1 MKKVIQTL
9 FIIVCTLF
17 YLQALGEQVRKLSWK
32 DLMPAHLLSE
42 DPLAKLTEEQ
52 KNMVYWVINTLD
64 NLPERGPQTEEYYKE
79 IDKAIPQLKKA
90 GIDINE
96 LMAKRKILQ
105 TSIVEELNGQRV
117 RIPGYL
123 LPLEVSATKVTEFL
137 LVPYIG
143 ACIHVP
149 PPPPNQII
157 YVKIGQNKSYKSKNL
172 YEPVWVTGVIAAKSI
187 VKDLY
192 LVDGSAGV
200 DIGYSMQ
207 GANIEPYKKY
217 APG

>member
-1 MKKVIQTL
+1 MKKCIQTL
-9 FIIVCTLF
+9 IIICTLF
-17 YLQALGEQVRKLSWK
+17 YLPAFAEQVRKLSWEN
-32 DLMPAHLLSE
+32 LVPAELLA
-42 DPLAKLTEEQ
+42 DNPLAGLTEEQ
-52 KNMVYWVINTLD
+52 LDLVIWVVNTLD
-64 NLPERGPQTEEYYKE
+64 SLPPRGPDTEKFYRE
-79 IDKAIPQLKKA
+79 IDEAIPQLKKA

-123 LPLEVSATKVTEFL
+123 LPLEMSETKVKEFL

-149 PPPPNQII
+149 PPPPNQIVHVNI
-157 YVKIGQNKSYKSKNL
+157 VGKEGYRVKSM
-172 YEPVWVTGVIAAKSI
+172 YEPVWVSGEISVKSM

-207 GANIEPYKKY
+207 ANRIEPYKE
-217 APG
+217 

>member
-1 MKKVIQTL
+1 MKMYIQTL
-9 FIIVCTLF
+9 LIIICTLF
-17 YLQALGEQVRKLSWK
+17 YFSALAEQVRQLSWQ
-32 DLMPAHLLSE
+32 DLVPAHLLSN
-42 DPLAKLTEEQ
+42 DPLAGLTQEQ
-52 KNMVYWVINTLD
+52 LDLVVWVVNTLD
-64 NLPERGPQTEEYYKE
+64 SLPPRGPDTEEFYRE
-79 IDKAIPQLKKA
+79 IDEAIPELKEA

-123 LPLEVSATKVTEFL
+123 LPLEMSDTKVKEFL

-149 PPPPNQII
+149 PPPPNQIVH
-157 YVKIGQNKSYKSKNL
+157 VKIVQKEGYRVKTM
-172 YEPVWVTGVIAAKSI
+172 YEPVWVSGEIAVKSM

-192 LVDGSAGV
+192 LVDGSTGV
-200 DIGYSMQ
+200 NIGYTMQ
-207 GANIEPYKKY
+207 ATHIEPYR
-217 APG
+217 

>member
-1 MKKVIQTL
+1 MKRYIQTL
-9 FIIVCTLF
+9 IIICTLF
-17 YLQALGEQVRKLSWK
+17 YLPALAEQVRQLSWK
-32 DLMPAHLLSE
+32 DLVPAELLAD
-42 DPLAKLTEEQ
+42 DPLAGLTQEQ
-52 KNMVYWVINTLD
+52 LDLVVWLFNTLD
-64 NLPERGPQTEEYYKE
+64 SLPPRGTDTEDLYRE
-79 IDKAIPQLKKA
+79 IDEAVPELKEA

-157 YVKIGQNKSYKSKNL
+157 YVKIGQNKSYKSKSL
-172 YEPVWVTGVIAAKSI
+172 YEPVWVTGVIAVKSM

-207 GANIEPYKKY
+207 ANRIEPYKK
-217 APG
+217 

>member
-1 MKKVIQTL
+1 MKNYSKIL
-9 FIIVCTLF
+9 IIICTLL
-17 YLQALGEQVRKLSWK
+17 YLPAVAEQVRKLAWQ
-32 DLMPAHLLSE
+32 DLVPAHLSTNGPFADLTQRQIE
-42 DPLAKLTEEQ
+42 LAVWVFNFLDSLPPHGKEKDTEEF
-52 KNMVYWVINTLD
+52 YREIGETL
-64 NLPERGPQTEEYYKE
+64 
-79 IDKAIPQLKKA
+79 PQLKEA
-90 GIDINE
+90 GLDINE
-96 LMAKRKILQ
+96 LMAKRKIIQ

-137 LVPYIG
+137 LVPYVG

-149 PPPPNQII
+149 PPPLNQII
-157 YVKIGQNKSYKSKNL
+157 YVKIGQNKSYKSKSL
-172 YEPVWVTGVIAAKSI
+172 YEPVWVTGVIAVKSM

-207 GANIEPYKKY
+207 ATHIEAYKK
-217 APG
+217 